1 MFNISYLQKLV
12 LTSGIR
18 QAKWGLYILYMSI
31 LLFTMKSNSSFDRK
45 WFFFNKLYN
54 NSLPSSI
61 FVIILIRVL
70 ILNPVFYQLLL
81 LSNIWKIVLCS
92 GKMSWEQVLRY
103 ASLRKKYISLYAAL
117 LKSDNTRAVVDDN
130 SDIEE
135 MDRELDIE
143 LIIQWRYCS
152 CGL

>member
-1 MFNISYLQKLV
+1 
-12 LTSGIR
+12 
-18 QAKWGLYILYMSI
+18 
-31 LLFTMKSNSSFDRK
+31 
-45 WFFFNKLYN
+45 
-54 NSLPSSI
+54 
-61 FVIILIRVL
+61 
-70 ILNPVFYQLLL
+70 
-81 LSNIWKIVLCS
+81 
-92 GKMSWEQVLRY
+92 MSWEQVLRY

-117 LKSDNTRAVVDDN
+117 LKSDITRAVVDDN